1 MMSNELDDWIEIAEY
16 IRVKY
21 FACDDPTSDRY
32 KMLMRR
38 LTDEEFKLYDIGVVI
53 DGHLRVIGF
62 GDRIYVNQKTGEE
75 VRSNY
80 IKM

>member
-1 MMSNELDDWIEIAEY
+1 MMSNELDDWIEIGEY

-38 LTDEEFKLYDIGVVI
+38 LTGEEFKNII
-53 DGHLRVIGF
+53 RNPISF
-62 GDRIYVNQKTGEE
+62 
-75 VRSNY
+75 S
-80 IKM
+80 